1 MSNNSKK
8 EKLQELMDKDASVDQ
23 DSMLTLTAEEG
34 EDVFHYLDDHQEEV
48 VVNSCIPGY
57 LASLFAQ
64 DSPIK
69 GKEDLMERL
78 RDEGTLDDIEEED
91 LEDELED
98 ILATEFVENW
108 REHDDLIETETEQ
121 YDYKRGFCTVRAYVE
136 LPVHQLLEL
145 PEYSFTNFDIKVNTS
160 MGELTIK

>member
-8 EKLQELMDKDASVDQ
+8 EKLQELMDKDARVDQ
-23 DSMLTLTAEEG
+23 DSMLKLIAEEG
-34 EDVFHYLDDHQEEV
+34 DDVFHYLDDYQEEV
-48 VVNSCIPGY
+48 VMNSCIPNY

-91 LEDELED
+91 LELS
-98 ILATEFVENW
+98 
-108 REHDDLIETETEQ
+108 LI
-121 YDYKRGFCTVRAYVE
+121 
-136 LPVHQLLEL
+136 H
-145 PEYSFTNFDIKVNTS
+145 I
-160 MGELTIK
+160 

>member
-8 EKLQELMDKDASVDQ
+8 EKLQELMDKDASVDR
-23 DSMLTLTAEEG
+23 DSMLTLTMEEG
-34 EDVFHYLDDHQEEV
+34 EDVFHYLDDYQEEV
-48 VVNSCIPGY
+48 VTNSCIPNS
-57 LASLFAQ
+57 LASLFSQ
-64 DSPIK
+64 DSSID

-78 RDEGTLDDIEEED
+78 RDEGILDDIEEED
-91 LEDELED
+91 LEFELED
-98 ILATEFVENW
+98 ILVTEFVENW

-136 LPVHQLLEL
+136 LPVHQLLDL
-145 PEYSFTNFDIKVNTS
+145 PDHSFSDFDIKVNTS

>member
-1 MSNNSKK
+1 
-8 EKLQELMDKDASVDQ
+8 MDKDASVDQ

-78 RDEGTLDDIEEED
+78 RDEGILDDIEEEG
-91 LEDELED
+91 LEDELEE
-98 ILATEFVENW
+98 ILITEFMENW

-121 YDYKRGFCTVRAYVE
+121 YDFKRGFCTVRAEVE
-136 LPVHQLLEL
+136 LPVYQLLEL